1 MNVKISQA
9 VALGIDI
16 GTSGARASAIDRAGN
31 SVGFASAPFASPE
44 EMRQPVCWW
53 NRVAEA
59 VERLA
64 KTTELGSIEG
74 VAVDG
79 TSGTVLS
86 LDRAGEPTGQ
96 VLMYNDPCP
105 DAAIVDS
112 IAKEASAGSTAVGA
126 NSGLARAIYL
136 SRIDGAHSVVH
147 QADWILMKLGCP
159 GRVSDENNALKTG
172 FDLEAERWPDW
183 IEAAGMDVSKLP
195 LVNRAGMKI
204 APVEGFLRKVGLANS
219 AWYHAGTT
227 DGCASF
233 LATGASANGDAVTAL
248 GSTIVLKLASDAP
261 ITAPEYGV
269 YSHRVGRFW
278 LVGGASNSGG
288 NVMRALIGDDRLDEL
303 TEKIDPSRKLGLD
316 FYPLLRPGERF
327 PINDP
332 QYPPRLTP
340 RPDDDSEFL
349 QAILEGMTEIERLGY
364 QRLRELGAPTLT
376 SLRTV
381 GGGAR
386 NHVWTSMRA
395 RAMGINTVA
404 AKSVEAAVGT
414 AALVLSRLDNTSA

>member
-1 MNVKISQA
+1 MNAKSNQA
-9 VALGIDI
+9 VSLGIDI
-16 GTSGARASAIDRAGN
+16 GTSGARASAIDRKGN
-31 SVGFASAPFASPE
+31 PVGFATAPFTSPD
-44 EMRQPVCWW
+44 EMRQPRHWW
-53 NRVAEA
+53 NRVIEA
-59 VERLA
+59 IERLA
-64 KTTELGSIEG
+64 HETDVSSIEG

-86 LDRAGEPTGQ
+86 LDLAGEPTDK

-105 DAAIVDS
+105 DDEIVDR
-112 IAKEASAGSTAVGA
+112 IAREAPAGSTAVGA
-126 NSGLARAIYL
+126 NSGIARAIYL
-136 SRIDGAHSVVH
+136 SRQDGAHSIVH

-159 GRVSDENNALKTG
+159 MRVSDENNALKTG
-172 FDLEAERWPDW
+172 FDLESERWPDW
-183 IEAAGMDVSKLP
+183 IAAAGMEISKLP
-195 LVNRAGMKI
+195 KVYRAGEKV
-204 APVEGFLRKVGLANS
+204 APVEGYLHELGLPDY
-219 AWYHAGTT
+219 AWFHAGTT

-233 LATGASANGDAVTAL
+233 LATGASTIGDAVTAL
-248 GSTIVLKLASDAP
+248 GSTIVLKLASHAP
-261 ITAPEYGV
+261 INAPEYGI

-278 LVGGASNSGG
+278 LAGGASNSGG
-288 NVMRALIGDDRLDEL
+288 NVVRALIGDDRLDEL
-303 TEKIDPSRKLGLD
+303 TKKIDPGRKLDLD

-340 RPDDDSEFL
+340 RPADDSDFF

-364 QRLRELGAPTLT
+364 QRLRELGAPALA

-386 NHVWTSMRA
+386 NPVWTTMRA
-395 RAMGINTVA
+395 RAMGVETLA

-414 AALVLSRLDNTSA
+414 AALVLSRLDSANA